1 MPKNSALTLHPLT
14 PSRWDDLED
23 LFGPEKGAN
32 SGCWCMW
39 PRLRAKDF
47 GAMDKAA
54 RKKAFRATVKEGP
67 PPGLLAYEGGKA
79 IGWVA
84 ISPRSRVIRFDTGR
98 NSRLPEG
105 EEGGNVWGLT
115 CFYVRTGHRRRG
127 LMTDMARAAIDY
139 ARKKKAAAVDVCPI
153 EMDRPAMW
161 GEAFVG
167 IVSVFQNLG
176 FTEIARVSPRRP
188 LMRLELDA

>member
-1 MPKNSALTLHPLT
+1 MIGSLKFRPLT
-14 PSRWDDLED
+14 PALWGDLED
-23 LFGPEKGAN
+23 LFGPDKGAN

-39 PRLRAKDF
+39 PRIRAKDF

-54 RKKAFRATVKEGP
+54 RKKAFRATVKTGP
-67 PPGLLAYEGGKA
+67 PPGLLAYEDGKA
-79 IGWVA
+79 IAWVA
-84 ISPRSRVIRFDTGR
+84 ITPRSRVVRFDTAR
-98 NSRLPEG
+98 NSRLPAG
-105 EEGGNVWGLT
+105 EEGGNIWGLT
-115 CFYVRTGHRRRG
+115 CFYVRIGHRRRG
-127 LMTDMARAAIDY
+127 LMADMARAAIDY

-167 IVSVFQNLG
+167 IVSVFQKLG

-188 LMRLELDA
+188 LMRLEL

>member
-1 MPKNSALTLHPLT
+1 MPKKSSLTIKPLT
-14 PSRWDDLED
+14 PSLWPDLED

-39 PRLRAKDF
+39 PRIRARDF

-54 RKKAFRATVKEGP
+54 RKKAFRATVERGP
-67 PPGLLAYEGGKA
+67 PPGLLAYEEGIPIA
-79 IGWVA
+79 WVA
-84 ISPRSRVIRFDTGR
+84 ISPRSRVVRFDTAR
-98 NSRLPEG
+98 NSRLPDG
-105 EEGGNVWGLT
+105 VPGDDVWGLT
-115 CFYVRTGHRRRG
+115 CFYVRTGHRKRG

-139 ARKKKAAAVDVCPI
+139 ARKKKAGAVDVCPI
-153 EMDRPAMW
+153 ETDRPAIW

-167 IVSVFQNLG
+167 VVSVFRDLG

-188 LMRLELDA
+188 LMRLEL